1 MIFLAMSSDL
11 PQINF
16 VRATEVDSH
25 AIVDFWKRNN
35 ITVTPTD
42 SAEELE
48 EAAKLHP
55 QLFIVGRM
63 PDGSIIG
70 TVWGGFDGRR
80 GYVAHLAVGTP
91 FRSRGLGSLL
101 MEQVE
106 TEFKKM
112 NVYKVHLFVEER
124 NASVGDF
131 YRRRGYTER
140 TDLTV
145 FSKTLR

>member
-1 MIFLAMSSDL
+1 MSSGL
-11 PQINF
+11 PQINY
-16 VRATEVDSH
+16 VRATEVDSY
-25 AIVDFWKRNN
+25 AIIDFWKRNN

-48 EAAKLHP
+48 VAAKLHP
-55 QLFIVGRM
+55 ELFIVALTTGGR
-63 PDGSIIG
+63 IIG

-80 GYVAHLAVGTP
+80 GYVAHLAVDAP

-101 MEQVE
+101 MKQVE

-112 NVYKVHLFVEER
+112 NVYKVHLFVEDR

-131 YRRRGYTER
+131 YRRQGYTER

-145 FSKTLR
+145 FSKTLH